1 LKSVIIIGSAHP
13 LRGGLAIYNER
24 LAKEFGDM
32 GYEIEIYSFSLQY
45 PKFLFPGKTQYSD
58 EPPPKGVKIKTCV
71 NSINP
76 FNWIKIGREI
86 KRRKPDLV
94 IYKFWL
100 PFMGPC
106 FGTIARIF
114 KRNKHTRVISI
125 VDNIIPHEKRTGDR
139 LFTKYFIKRV
149 DGYVAMSKSV
159 LNDIEQHFDKVKP
172 KKYSPH
178 PLFDNFGEIIS
189 KEQAKR
195 NLQLDPNY
203 KYILFF
209 GLIRDYKGL
218 DLFLD
223 AFAKEEFRK
232 LPLKIIVAGEYYT
245 DPKPYKDQMERLG
258 LMPHIIEKA
267 EFITDSQVG
276 NYFCASDLVVQPYK
290 HATQSGVTQIAY
302 HFNKPMIVT
311 NVGGLPEM
319 IPHEKV
325 GYVVEP
331 NANDLASAMLKFYSA
346 EKENE
351 FVENVKIEKEKY
363 AWSKMVNTIED
374 LYSEIIKK

>member
-1 LKSVIIIGSAHP
+1 
-13 LRGGLAIYNER
+13 
-24 LAKEFGDM
+24 
-32 GYEIEIYSFSLQY
+32 
-45 PKFLFPGKTQYSD
+45 
-58 EPPPKGVKIKTCV
+58 
-71 NSINP
+71 
-76 FNWIKIGREI
+76 
-86 KRRKPDLV
+86 
-94 IYKFWL
+94 
-100 PFMGPC
+100 
-106 FGTIARIF
+106 
-114 KRNKHTRVISI
+114 
-125 VDNIIPHEKRTGDR
+125 
-139 LFTKYFIKRV
+139 
-149 DGYVAMSKSV
+149 MSKSV
-159 LNDIEQHFDKVKP
+159 LSDIEQHFDKVKP

-189 KEQAKR
+189 KEQAKK